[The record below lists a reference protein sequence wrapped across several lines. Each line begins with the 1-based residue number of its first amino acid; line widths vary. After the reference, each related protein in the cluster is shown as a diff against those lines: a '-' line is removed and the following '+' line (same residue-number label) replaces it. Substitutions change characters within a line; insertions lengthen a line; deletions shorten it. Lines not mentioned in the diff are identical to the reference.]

1 LNELSRDGPEPI
13 DQTVKAKCLTPGP
26 NQRSAPGIVHE
37 SATFVLR
44 DFFPQIRQ
52 PNIRAKALNQ
62 ILFSILAGTSAF
74 GARQADNLAGVV
86 AELERS
92 SNHHC

>member
-1 LNELSRDGPEPI
+1 
-13 DQTVKAKCLTPGP
+13 
-26 NQRSAPGIVHE
+26 VHE

-62 ILFSILAGTSAF
+62 ILFSILAGASTF
-74 GARQADNLAGVV
+74 RARQADNLAG
-86 AELERS
+86 
-92 SNHHC
+92 